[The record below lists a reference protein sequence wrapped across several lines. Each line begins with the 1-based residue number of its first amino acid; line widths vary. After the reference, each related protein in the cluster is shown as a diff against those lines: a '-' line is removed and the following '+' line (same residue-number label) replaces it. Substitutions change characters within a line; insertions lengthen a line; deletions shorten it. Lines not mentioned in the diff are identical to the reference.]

1 MVKLHLHCYINAP
14 HQIWY
19 QSLDMLAECLA
30 LCSCIDVLVVLWY
43 GLANDPWDKSFLQAK
58 RELTQ
63 LITFYSTLANWM
75 QFFGLSEAYLKDVI
89 LSPKGKDRNHRS
101 SRSCGCR
108 PTQILVWG
116 CRVFFRFI
124 IIDFRID
131 EGDLLESW
139 WIAYKTVE
147 RWLCHYMQVHW
158 FESLSCRAR
167 WYPYC
172 HHGGL
177 FLSCYDFITGCSD
190 VLRNFDRLLC
200 RENALAT
207 IYVI

>member
-1 MVKLHLHCYINAP
+1 
-14 HQIWY
+14 
-19 QSLDMLAECLA
+19 MLAECLA
-30 LCSCIDVLVVLWY
+30 LCCCIDVFVVLWY

-75 QFFGLSEAYLKDVI
+75 RSVWSIFERCFIVSKRIG
-89 LSPKGKDRNHRS
+89 PKSR
-101 SRSCGCR
+101 SRSCGCC
-108 PTQILVWG
+108 PAQFLVWG
-116 CRVFFRFI
+116 CIVFFRFI
-124 IIDFRID
+124 FIDFRID

-190 VLRNFDRLLC
+190 ALRNFDRLLC

>member
-1 MVKLHLHCYINAP
+1 MRQILLAGQEGADTTNHVLFNIGKLNAVFRSVWSIFERSRIVSRRIGP
-14 HQIWY
+14 
-19 QSLDMLAECLA
+19 
-30 LCSCIDVLVVLWY
+30 
-43 GLANDPWDKSFLQAK
+43 KS
-58 RELTQ
+58 R
-63 LITFYSTLANWM
+63 
-75 QFFGLSEAYLKDVI
+75 
-89 LSPKGKDRNHRS
+89 
-101 SRSCGCR
+101 SRSCGCC
-108 PTQILVWG
+108 PAQFLVWG
-116 CRVFFRFI
+116 CKVFFRFI
-124 IIDFRID
+124 FIDFRID

-177 FLSCYDFITGCSD
+177 FLSCYGFITGCSD
-190 VLRNFDRLLC
+190 ALRNFDRLLC